1 MNNLNASLKKFFGNK
16 NTITILGVILC
27 IFILYIGYNYRINKV
42 VTLVRVPYAN
52 QNIQPKTLITTE
64 MVSYMEVPKAFL
76 VGSYYSDANSIV
88 GKYSNYN
95 TMIAQGSLFY
105 QSLLVDEKYLPDNS
119 LQNVPEGYTVV
130 NYPVNISTTYAN
142 SMMPGE
148 YINIYYKS
156 VNDEGKIMFGKF
168 ISNIEIL
175 AVKDSSGQH
184 VFESTD
190 EARVPAYML
199 FAVPESTHLLLR
211 KALYLTDYDVEL
223 LLVPNTQ
230 TLTEEDAVIVNSTD
244 IENFI
249 LDKTQMVD
257 VTDLPSI
264 EESVNNSLNQ
274 DDSSNNNQTE

>member
-1 MNNLNASLKKFFGNK
+1 MNNLNSSLKKFLSNK
-16 NTITILGVILC
+16 NTVTILGVILC
-27 IFILYIGYNYRINKV
+27 IFILYVGYNYRINKV

-64 MVSYMEVPKAFL
+64 MISYMEVPQAFL

-119 LQNVPEGYTVV
+119 LQNVPDGYTVV

-156 VNDEGKIMFGKF
+156 VNDDGKIMFGKF

-184 VFESTD
+184 VFESTE

-230 TLTEEDAVIVNSTD
+230 TLTEEDAVVVNSED

-249 LDKTQMVD
+249 LDKTEMVD
-257 VTDLPSI
+257 VTDLPTI

-274 DDSSNNNQTE
+274 ENTENQNTTE